1 MFNNNFARIQFPIYH
16 LGEEKPLQ
24 DGDRLYYQYALHETD
39 GTVEDKI
46 QVLDDKSQPGHS
58 LAMRRLQLKNQ
69 GVTLSKLK
77 YAIFFIGDML
87 KMCKGTT
94 WFIDTEGTVFEYR
107 KTKKV
112 PLVFRPISQILPIK
126 TGGAVIEVQGV
137 GTRFKTL
144 HAPKGTEK
152 WAGVLL
158 VGVAYIL
165 YGLYDEKLED
175 TTRMV

>member
-1 MFNNNFARIQFPIYH
+1 MFNQGFSRIQFPIYH
-16 LGEEKPLQ
+16 LGDEKPIQ
-24 DGDRLYYQYALHETD
+24 DGDKLYYQYSVHS
-39 GTVEDKI
+39 VEGDNQDKI
-46 QVLDDKSQPGHS
+46 QVLDDKSVPGLS
-58 LAMRRLQLKNQ
+58 LAMRRLQLKNN
-69 GVTLSKLK
+69 GVALAKLK

-94 WFIDTEGTVFEYR
+94 WFIDSEGTVFEYR

-112 PLVFRPISQILPIK
+112 PLVFRPIVQILPIK
-126 TGGAVIEVQGV
+126 TGGAIIEVQGV

-152 WAGVLL
+152 FAGILL
-158 VGVAYIL
+158 VGTAYIL
-165 YGLYDEKLED
+165 YGIYDEKLED

>member
-1 MFNNNFARIQFPIYH
+1 MFNQNFSKIQFPIYH
-16 LGEEKPLQ
+16 LGGQKPTQ
-24 DGDRLYYQYALHETD
+24 DGDRLYYQYIATNTD
-39 GTVEDKI
+39 GEDRDVI
-46 QVLDDKSQPGHS
+46 QVLDDKSQPGLT

-69 GVTLSKLK
+69 GVVLAKLK

-87 KMCKGTT
+87 KLCKGTT
-94 WFIDTEGTVFEYR
+94 WFIDSEGTVFEYR

-112 PLVFRPISQILPIK
+112 PLVFRPISQIMPIK

-158 VGVAYIL
+158 VGVAYVL

-175 TTRMV
+175 TTRMI

>member
-1 MFNNNFARIQFPIYH
+1 MFNQNFSRIQFPIYH
-16 LGEEKPLQ
+16 LGLEKPIQ
-24 DGDRLYYQYALHETD
+24 DGNKLYYQYITTSKEGD
-39 GTVEDKI
+39 DCDVI
-46 QVLDDKSQPGHS
+46 QVLDDKSQPGLT

-69 GVTLSKLK
+69 GVVLSKLK

-87 KMCKGTT
+87 KMCKSTT
-94 WFIDTEGTVFEYR
+94 WFIDSEGTVFEYR

-112 PLVFRPISQILPIK
+112 PLVFRPIVQILPIK

-158 VGVAYIL
+158 VGVAYVL
-165 YGLYDEKLED
+165 YGLYDEKQPD
-175 TTRMV
+175 TSRMV

>member
-1 MFNNNFARIQFPIYH
+1 MFNQGFSRIQFPIYH
-16 LGEEKPLQ
+16 LGEEKPVV
-24 DGDRLYYQYALHETD
+24 DGDKMYYQYAVSS
-39 GTVEDKI
+39 VEGDDVDKTL
-46 QVLDDKSQPGHS
+46 VLDDKSQPGLT

-69 GVTLSKLK
+69 GVALAKLK

-112 PLVFRPISQILPIK
+112 PLVFRPIVQILPIK
-126 TGGAVIEVQGV
+126 TGGAIVEVQGV

-158 VGVAYIL
+158 VGVAYVL

-175 TTRMV
+175 TSRMV

>member
-1 MFNNNFARIQFPIYH
+1 MINNNFARIQFPIYH
-16 LGEEKPLQ
+16 LGNRKPLRE
-24 DGDRLYYQYALHETD
+24 GDRLYYQYSEHHED
-39 GTVEDKI
+39 GEVIDKTQI
-46 QVLDDKSQPGHS
+46 LDDKSQPGHS

-69 GVTLSKLK
+69 GVTLCKLK
-77 YAIFFIGDML
+77 YAVFFIGDML
-87 KMCKGTT
+87 KLCKGST
-94 WFIDTEGTVFEYR
+94 WFIDSEGNTFEYH
-107 KTKKV
+107 KTKRV
-112 PLVFRPISQILPIK
+112 PLVFRPIAQILPIK
-126 TGGAVIEVQGV
+126 TGGAIIEVQGV

-165 YGLYDEKLED
+165 YGIYDEKLED

>member
-1 MFNNNFARIQFPIYH
+1 MINNNFARIQFPIYH

-24 DGDRLYYQYALHETD
+24 EGDRLYYQYALHEMD

-69 GVTLSKLK
+69 GVVLSKLK

>member
-1 MFNNNFARIQFPIYH
+1 MFNTGFSTIQFPIYH
-16 LGEEKPLQ
+16 LGSEKPMIE
-24 DGDRLYYQYALHETD
+24 GNRSYYQYAAQSIE
-39 GTVEDKI
+39 GEDQDVI
-46 QVLDDKSQPGHS
+46 QVLDDKSMNGIS
-58 LAMRRLQLKNQ
+58 LAMRRLQLKNA
-69 GVTLSKLK
+69 GVKLCKLK

-87 KMCKGTT
+87 KMCKSTT
-94 WFIDTEGTVFEYR
+94 WFIDNDGVIFEYR

-112 PLVFRPISQILPIK
+112 PLVFRPISQILPIR

-152 WAGVLL
+152 FAGVLL
-158 VGVAYIL
+158 VGTAYVL

-175 TTRMV
+175 TTRMI

>member
-1 MFNNNFARIQFPIYH
+1 MFNQGFSRIQFPIYH
-16 LGEEKPLQ
+16 LGEEKPVV
-24 DGDRLYYQYALHETD
+24 DGDKMYYQYVVSSVEGEDVDKAL
-39 GTVEDKI
+39 
-46 QVLDDKSQPGHS
+46 VLDDKSQPGLT

-69 GVTLSKLK
+69 GVALAKLK

-112 PLVFRPISQILPIK
+112 PLVFRPIVQILPIK
-126 TGGAVIEVQGV
+126 TGGAIIEVQGV

-158 VGVAYIL
+158 VGVAYVL